1 MGNFNI
7 DITKKERVNKLK
19 ELRDV
24 MVHLLI
30 SQT

>member
-7 DITKKERVNKLK
+7 YITKKERVNKLK

>member
-24 MVHLLI
+24 IVHLLI